1 MVGPGKA
8 ADMDRM
14 SRNVADRLDPAK
26 VLPGVRTVM
35 SLESATASGGRTLA
49 RRQLRPGRDD
59 HIPVSDRRFEP
70 RPLASYTPAHR
81 PRWPRSR
88 RRIFERWRP
97 ASPSLGRNT
106 TAFGATPSSCW
117 GRNAIRPAGAARAP
131 VRRLEPARRWRRP
144 LGAGA

>member
-59 HIPVSDRRFEP
+59 HIPV
-70 RPLASYTPAHR
+70 
-81 PRWPRSR
+81 
-88 RRIFERWRP
+88 
-97 ASPSLGRNT
+97 
-106 TAFGATPSSCW
+106 
-117 GRNAIRPAGAARAP
+117 
-131 VRRLEPARRWRRP
+131 
-144 LGAGA
+144 